1 MKTFPVGELKT
12 HFSKVISDVK
22 SGEKIIVTFGKKKE
36 NVAVIIPYKEY
47 IKKNIIDLGLLS
59 DKKMKIHEDFKI
71 TEEELL
77 QS

>member
-1 MKTFPVGELKT
+1 MKSLPVGELKT
-12 HFSKVISDVK
+12 NFSKVISDVK